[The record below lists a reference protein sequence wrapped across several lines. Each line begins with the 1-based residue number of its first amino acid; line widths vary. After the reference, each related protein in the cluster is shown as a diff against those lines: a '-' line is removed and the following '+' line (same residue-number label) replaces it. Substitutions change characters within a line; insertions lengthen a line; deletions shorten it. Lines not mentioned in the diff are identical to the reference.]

1 MATTKRTGKPASK
14 SILPAALEKNARAS
28 HDAKRQRLAD
38 AGFKALGAIEALR
51 AKISDDFLE
60 MGRAL
65 QVLKSKG
72 VADAMGYGSFEA
84 LCAEKLDISVTRAE
98 LLIDLF
104 ERLDAGLVRELGTDR
119 ASALMNL
126 ADATP
131 EDDRVEDLLTAKLQ
145 LPSGAVFDV
154 ARATVQAI
162 NDAAATLRRARS
174 APGKKRPGLTVDAA
188 EQRRFDAVVKRLKA
202 LTGHEVAAKLIATRN
217 EGGADAQVRM
227 PLSALVKLVA
237 AARKGTA

>member
-14 SILPAALEKNARAS
+14 SILPTALEKNAHAS
-28 HDAKRQRLAD
+28 RDAKRQRLAD
-38 AGFKALGAIEALR
+38 AGFKALSAIKALR

-84 LCAEKLDISVTRAE
+84 LCAEKLDLSVTRAE
-98 LLIDLF
+98 LLITLF

-131 EDDRVEDLLTAKLQ
+131 EDDHVEDLLSAKLQ
-145 LPSGAVFDV
+145 LPSGAVLDV

-162 NDAAATLRRARS
+162 NDAAATLRRARA
-174 APGKKRPGLTVDAA
+174 APGKKRLGLTVDAA

-202 LTGHEVAAKLIATRN
+202 VTGHDVTAKLIATRS

-227 PLSALVKLVA
+227 SLSALVKLVA
-237 AARKGTA
+237 AARKGTV